1 MEIKRKKGVAPPRC
15 DDAFKAGSIRMVTEQ
30 GHPSTEVSP
39 YLIRIQHTAGGD
51 FARKLTCLRFNRKGG
66 SLMRYYVTA
75 DIHGFYTPLIAA
87 LTKAGFFADSAPHKL
102 VILGDLFARGRE
114 ALKLQA
120 FLSALLDQ
128 DKVILVR
135 GNHEDLFEELVT
147 IDTGLPYRHHVDNGT
162 YDTALQ
168 LTGFDPHLAPTL
180 HDDFAEAARNT
191 VFYQKIIPAMLDY
204 FETEHHI
211 FVHGWIPCIQERNGY
226 SSIGDWRNASADL
239 WEKARWINGMAAFR
253 YAYEDDKT
261 IICGH
266 WHTSFGHST
275 IDHAGS
281 QFGSDA
287 NFRPFYGTGIIA
299 LDACTAVS
307 GFVNCIVVES

>member
-1 MEIKRKKGVAPPRC
+1 
-15 DDAFKAGSIRMVTEQ
+15 
-30 GHPSTEVSP
+30 
-39 YLIRIQHTAGGD
+39 
-51 FARKLTCLRFNRKGG
+51 
-66 SLMRYYVTA
+66 MRYYVTA

-102 VILGDLFARGRE
+102 VILGDLFDRGKE

-128 DKVILVR
+128 DQVILIR

-147 IDTGLPYRHHVDNGT
+147 IDAGLPYRHHVDNGT

-168 LTGFDPHLAPTL
+168 LTGFDPNLAPTL
-180 HDDFAEAARNT
+180 HDAFAEAARNT
-191 VFYQKIIPAMLDY
+191 VFYQKVIPAMLDY

-226 SSIGDWRNASADL
+226 SSIGDWRNASANL

-253 YAYEDDKT
+253 YTYEDDKT

-281 QFGSDA
+281 QFGPDA

>member
-1 MEIKRKKGVAPPRC
+1 
-15 DDAFKAGSIRMVTEQ
+15 
-30 GHPSTEVSP
+30 
-39 YLIRIQHTAGGD
+39 
-51 FARKLTCLRFNRKGG
+51 
-66 SLMRYYVTA
+66 
-75 DIHGFYTPLIAA
+75 
-87 LTKAGFFADSAPHKL
+87 
-102 VILGDLFARGRE
+102 
-114 ALKLQA
+114 
-120 FLSALLDQ
+120 
-128 DKVILVR
+128 
-135 GNHEDLFEELVT
+135 
-147 IDTGLPYRHHVDNGT
+147 
-162 YDTALQ
+162 
-168 LTGFDPHLAPTL
+168 
-180 HDDFAEAARNT
+180 
-191 VFYQKIIPAMLDY
+191 MLDY

-275 IDHAGS
+275 IDHTGS
-281 QFGSDA
+281 QFGPDA

-307 GFVNCIVVES
+307 GFVNCIVVEN

>member
-1 MEIKRKKGVAPPRC
+1 
-15 DDAFKAGSIRMVTEQ
+15 
-30 GHPSTEVSP
+30 
-39 YLIRIQHTAGGD
+39 
-51 FARKLTCLRFNRKGG
+51 
-66 SLMRYYVTA
+66 MRYYVTA

-87 LTKAGFFADSAPHKL
+87 LTNAGFFADSAPHKL
-102 VILGDLFARGRE
+102 VILGDLFDRGKE

-168 LTGFDPHLAPTL
+168 LTGFDPHLASAL

-226 SSIGDWRNASADL
+226 SSISDWRNASAAL

-253 YAYEDDKT
+253 YAYEEDKT

-275 IDHAGS
+275 INHAGS
-281 QFGSDA
+281 QFGPDA